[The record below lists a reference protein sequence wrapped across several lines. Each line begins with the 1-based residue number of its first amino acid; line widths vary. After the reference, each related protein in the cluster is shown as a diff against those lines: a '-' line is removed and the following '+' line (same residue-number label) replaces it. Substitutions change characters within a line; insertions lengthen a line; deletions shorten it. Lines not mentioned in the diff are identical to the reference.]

1 MYREIYDYAVKNH
14 LVSIPNT
21 ALKIIAAYINLDKD
35 GEYIGLDIIDKK
47 ARKKVIC
54 PDTGSLAFAGGNAN
68 PIVEKSSFIFDKEQ
82 KKHLGWISIMADGAD
97 NVEIMAP
104 IYRFSLKCD
113 EDKNFSDEIYKTLQD
128 GKVKP
133 SDFISFRVNGEKAE
147 DNDAWHEWIAK
158 YIAAHSS
165 GSSEDI
171 PKIVSSIS
179 GRVVTSIAKKTA
191 PAVKASVTGT
201 GAYIAAIG
209 SCPSFESYGLDGN
222 IGASIGQDEA
232 ESIKAGLEYLLRDGT
247 HYNSKFEI
255 IHWFEDEQ
263 VEDLINE
270 SLNLNDSNDDDDD
283 DDSYNDISKEADKS
297 FSKLLNCAITG
308 EVPDRLP
315 DTKYYL
321 TRFSVP
327 TKGREFLADGHI
339 GTYSSLYKNLEQ
351 WYRDSEV
358 IKTFFNKELK
368 TYTTS
373 KRILKNIYGILFD
386 LMSES
391 DKTSKEKFKKLDAT
405 FGTAKYELLKCVYDG
420 AQMPRIFLLRAID
433 MYSKAIISRK
443 KPSIKQIQVIQI
455 YMKRLVKKE
464 GDMDEYN
471 KTKAY
476 ACGRLFAV
484 YERAQNLASGNV
496 SVNVTQKY
504 FAAVQKAPQLF
515 FPKLANLSIVY
526 LRKIK
531 KDSTRIWLDKMIG
544 NIATQIGDS
553 FPDKFTDIEKGQ
565 FILGYYN
572 QKNELFI
579 SDNANLA
586 KE

>member
-1 MYREIYDYAVKNH
+1 MYREIYDYAVKNS

-21 ALKIIAAYINLDKD
+21 ALKTIAAYINLDEN

-47 ARKKVIC
+47 HRKKVLC

-82 KKHLGWISIMADGAD
+82 KKHSGWISIMADGAHY
-97 NVEIMAP
+97 VEILDP
-104 IYRFSLKCD
+104 IYKFSLKCD
-113 EDKNFSDEIYKTLQD
+113 EDGNFSDDIYKKLQD

-147 DNDAWHEWIAK
+147 DNDTWYEWIAK
-158 YIAAHSS
+158 YIESHSN
-165 GSSEDI
+165 GSSEDT
-171 PKIVSSIS
+171 PKIVSSIT
-179 GRVVTSIAKKTA
+179 GKIVTSIAQKTA

-232 ESIKAGLEYLLRDGT
+232 ESIKAGLEYLLKDDT

-270 SLNLNDSNDDDDD
+270 SLNLKDLDDDDD
-283 DDSYNDISKEADKS
+283 DNDHEISKEADKS

-308 EVPDRLP
+308 EVPDRMP
-315 DTKYYL
+315 ETKYYI
-321 TRFSVP
+321 TRFKVP
-327 TKGREFLADGHI
+327 AKGREYLADGHV

-358 IKTFFNKELK
+358 IHTYFNKESK
-368 TYTTS
+368 TFTTS

-391 DKTSKEKFKKLDAT
+391 DKNSKEKFKKLDAT
-405 FGTAKYELLKCVYDG
+405 FGTAKYELLKCVYNG
-420 AQMPRIFLLRAID
+420 AQVPRIFLIRAIEL
-433 MYSKAIISRK
+433 YSKAIISRR

-455 YMKRLVKKE
+455 YMKRLVKEE
-464 GDMDEYN
+464 GYMDEYN

-484 YERAQNLASGNV
+484 YERAQSLASGNV

-526 LRKIK
+526 LRKVK

-544 NIATQIGDS
+544 NIATQIGDT

-572 QKNELFI
+572 QKNEMYI
-579 SDNANLA
+579 SESD
-586 KE
+586 K